1 MRALTLA
8 FAMITG
14 WTTLTAGTVE
24 PRQLTTSRGAKV
36 YAVLH
41 RPDTPGRVPAI
52 VIAPGMGYDMDRPII
67 KDLAEAAARHGFA
80 AIRFNWN
87 YYSTDPKSG
96 RPSSELANEI
106 DDFRAALEV
115 AKNDPHI
122 DPSRIVIAGKS
133 MGSLAAW
140 TIFSQDSALRGLFL
154 LTPIFS
160 EEGAYPGLAAST
172 RPVVIVVGNDDPSSP
187 LPRMYSAL
195 AQTKGNV
202 AAVVVGGNH
211 GLNVGPKDDPAHA
224 RSNADNI
231 ATAIQAILHWADLAL
246 KK

>member
-1 MRALTLA
+1 MRAITLA
-8 FAMITG
+8 LAMMTG

-24 PRQLTTSRGAKV
+24 PRQLTTSRGTNV

-67 KDLAEAAARHGFA
+67 KDLAEAAARHGLA

-87 YYSTDPKSG
+87 YYSTDPKNG
-96 RPSSELANEI
+96 KPSSELANEI

-115 AKNDPHI
+115 AKTDPHI

-133 MGSLAAW
+133 MGSIVAW
-140 TIFSQDSALRGLFL
+140 ALFSQDSTLRALFL

-160 EEGAYPGLAAST
+160 EDDAYPGLAAST
-172 RPVVIVVGNDDPSSP
+172 RPVVIVVGDNDPSSP
-187 LPRMYSAL
+187 LPRMYGAL
-195 AQTKGNV
+195 AHTKGNV
-202 AAVVVGGNH
+202 VTVVVGGNH
-211 GLNVGPKDDPAHA
+211 SLNVGPKDAPAHA

>member
-1 MRALTLA
+1 MRATPFALA
-8 FAMITG
+8 LLTG
-14 WTTLTAGTVE
+14 WTTLMAGTVE
-24 PRQLTTSRGAKV
+24 PRQLTTSRGARV

-41 RPDTPGRVPAI
+41 RPDTPGRAPAI
-52 VIAPGMGYDMDRPII
+52 VIAPGMGYDMDRPIV

-87 YYSTDPKSG
+87 YYSTDPKGG
-96 RPSSELANEI
+96 RPSPELANEI

-122 DPSRIVIAGKS
+122 DPSRIVVAEKS
-133 MGSLAAW
+133 MGSLVAW
-140 TIFSQDSALRGLFL
+140 AIFSQDSALRGLFL

-172 RPVVIVVGNDDPSSP
+172 RPVVVVTGDNDPSSP
-187 LPRMYSAL
+187 LPDMYAAL

-202 AAVVVGGNH
+202 AAIVVGGNH
-211 GLNVGPKDDPAHA
+211 GLNVGPKDDSAHA

-231 ATAIQAILHWADLAL
+231 ATAIQAILNWADLAL